1 MANMNPSSWDEFRE
15 QLLEFCVVC
24 RRRHAGSA
32 DASGWVIQ
40 VLLKTFPVAIK
51 CPECQSLGER
61 AERAVEQSIGPKYH
75 YEGLLIVRDTDD
87 GPQAQAS

>member
-1 MANMNPSSWDEFRE
+1 MADMNPSSWDEFRE

-32 DASGWVIQ
+32 DASDWVIQ

-51 CPECQSLGER
+51 CPECQSLDDR
-61 AERAVEQSIGPKYH
+61 AECVAEQSIGPEYH
-75 YEGLLIVRDTDD
+75 HQGLLLVRETDD